1 MVDERIY
8 LHEALSKGIASYG
21 SVAKHLKPEIEK
33 AGFTPEQ
40 MNLLHKACKG
50 CRALRQGS
58 VIDSFVEL
66 LTPSNM
72 EIEKLNIDGKY
83 GPYSTIKFIG
93 VKSQ

>member
-1 MVDERIY
+1 MAQY
-8 LHEALSKGIASYG
+8 HNTATN
-21 SVAKHLKPEIEK
+21 LKPEIEK

-40 MNLLHKACKG
+40 MNLLHRACKG

-72 EIEKLNIDGKY
+72 EIEKLNIEGKY
-83 GPYSTIKFIG
+83 GPYSTIKFIE
-93 VKSQ
+93 VRSQ